1 MPDYH
6 FAAEVGEEHRNTIPT
21 RTRTRKIRKERPQQE
36 DPSLLHAVAK
46 PNWGDLC
53 VFLPGIGLLHDEIV
67 IGTGPDSKGGDT
79 VVRKTAVVSTMSF
92 CVSPE
97 TVWAN
102 RRFFRRSL
110 KSRSVAFSLLGSSS
124 VAPKFRMNCPSICL
138 RINWNCMGT

>member
-1 MPDYH
+1 M
-6 FAAEVGEEHRNTIPT
+6 F
-21 RTRTRKIRKERPQQE
+21 
-36 DPSLLHAVAK
+36 AK

-102 RRFFRRSL
+102 RRFFQTEPQKPVCCFLITWVVQRRSEISDEL
-110 KSRSVAFSLLGSSS
+110 PLDLSSD
-124 VAPKFRMNCPSICL
+124 
-138 RINWNCMGT
+138 